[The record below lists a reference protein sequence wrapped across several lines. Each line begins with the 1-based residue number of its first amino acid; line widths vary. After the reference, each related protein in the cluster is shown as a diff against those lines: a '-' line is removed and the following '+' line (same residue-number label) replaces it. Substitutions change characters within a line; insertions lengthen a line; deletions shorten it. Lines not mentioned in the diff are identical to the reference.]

1 MRADIQYA
9 DVLNVDMPSVGMRPA
24 LSQARGDSSLWSG
37 FVMANL

>member
-9 DVLNVDMPSVGMRPA
+9 DMLNADMRPA
-24 LSQARGDSSLWSG
+24 LSQARGGGSLWSG

>member
-9 DVLNVDMPSVGMRPA
+9 DMLNVGMRSA
-24 LSQARGDSSLWSG
+24 LSQARTDGSLWPG

>member
-9 DVLNVDMPSVGMRPA
+9 DMLNVGTRSA
-24 LSQARGDSSLWSG
+24 LSQARGDGSLWSG